1 MLLSKEF
8 KMTTKFEL
16 LNQKR
21 NRYRGAYLVAL
32 AVFFITW
39 IARSALRLSG
49 GEDGMLGDALLIL
62 MYVCLGIQTFFVV
75 KEVRLKME
83 MKQDPAL
90 REMMNDELVRLN
102 ELKAWRTAF
111 FALIGYICLMV
122 VLSLI
127 IDFPDLGRVLVTGL
141 LVGFGAYGA
150 SAYWLN
156 R

>member
-8 KMTTKFEL
+8 EMTTRFEQ

-21 NRYRGAYLVAL
+21 NRYRGAYLIAL
-32 AVFFITW
+32 GAFFIIW
-39 IARSALRLSG
+39 ITRSALRISG
-49 GEDGMLGDALLIL
+49 REDGMLGDALLVFL
-62 MYVCLGIQTFFVV
+62 FVCVGIQSFFVM

-127 IDFPDLGRVLVTGL
+127 VDIPDLGRVLVTAL
-141 LVGFGAYGA
+141 LVGFGAYNVA
-150 SAYWLN
+150 AYWLN